1 MITGF
6 NYFDKFDKEQLEELL
21 NNVMEFQTIQALGLF
36 LTKASWL
43 IILITNLWNASMST
57 INKFVFGTLFLEFP
71 FSVYLFRELGFNIGV
86 KYSSVMIGVS
96 IFVFILT
103 GVFNLVDEA
112 IDDIAEALDKKQ
124 NNKEEDS
131 EDE

>member
-6 NYFDKFDKEQLEELL
+6 NYFDKFNKEQLEELL
-21 NNVMEFQTIQALGLF
+21 SSVMEFQTFQALGLF

-112 IDDIAEALDKKQ
+112 IDAIAEALDNKQ

>member
-21 NNVMEFQTIQALGLF
+21 NNVMEFQTLQALGLF